1 MNLPPKT
8 PPTGLD
14 LIHET
19 SAWPH
24 WPFLPMVRRYLP
36 QEPTELGSRALVG
49 VLTCTDHGYSFA
61 PGVNLWSRLADAQF
75 TPCEPEQLLAEGW
88 EVR

>member
-1 MNLPPKT
+1 MNLPPKQ

-19 SAWPH
+19 SAWPR
-24 WPFLPMVRRYLP
+24 WPFLPLVKRGDAM
-36 QEPTELGSRALVG
+36 PTVG
-49 VLTCTDHGYSFA
+49 VLTVTSHGYSFA
-61 PGVNLWSRLADAQF
+61 PGVNLWSGLADAQF

-88 EVR
+88 EVD